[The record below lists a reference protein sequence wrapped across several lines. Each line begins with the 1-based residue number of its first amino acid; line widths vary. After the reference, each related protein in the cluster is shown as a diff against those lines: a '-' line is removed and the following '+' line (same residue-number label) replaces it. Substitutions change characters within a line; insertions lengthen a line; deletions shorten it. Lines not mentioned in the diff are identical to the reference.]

1 VQYTFRAALNRPP
14 VVFILQQS
22 KRGLARLLNP
32 AKMSTIAS
40 PREPPA
46 LTRRVSAQ
54 PHTPTSSTRPSLDTP
69 RSLTS
74 SPNPGS
80 SATFGNGG
88 PAPAGG
94 PSKRANRAALREY
107 YNLRKA
113 AAAGSGT
120 PPSLEVTEDNE
131 RAEHSE
137 VPPSELDSPS
147 FDAEAYVRKA
157 LAENTLD
164 DLLRVYTRVLGEI
177 RALDAEKKA
186 LVYDNYS
193 KLISATETIR
203 KMRANMDPVNPMAS
217 TLDPA
222 IAGIYAQ
229 ASSIREALRK
239 TVAPPKSK
247 EREDEAAAARRRR
260 TRELAREVL
269 GTPEKLR
276 RLVKEGKVE
285 EARRAWEMPRRLLE
299 VWREKGVG
307 GKDVAECLEEGDAA
321 LRGGSGQSSVRV
333 SKDSGRS

>member
-1 VQYTFRAALNRPP
+1 
-14 VVFILQQS
+14 
-22 KRGLARLLNP
+22 
-32 AKMSTIAS
+32 MSTIAS

-46 LTRRVSAQ
+46 LTRRISAQ
-54 PHTPTSSTRPSLDTP
+54 PHTPTSSTRPSLDAP

-80 SATFGNGG
+80 VAAFGNGTGG
-88 PAPAGG
+88 PPAVG

-107 YNLRKA
+107 YNLKKA
-113 AAAGSGT
+113 AGVA
-120 PPSLEVTEDNE
+120 PSLEVTEDSAD
-131 RAEHSE
+131 RVGFAEHSE

-147 FDAEAYVRKA
+147 FDADAYVRKA

-203 KMRANMDPVNPMAS
+203 KMRANMDPLNPMAS

-229 ASSIREALRK
+229 ASSIRDSLRK
-239 TVAPPKSK
+239 TVAPPDSM

-260 TRELAREVL
+260 TRQLAKEVV
-269 GTPEKLR
+269 GTPERLR
-276 RLVKEGKVE
+276 ALVREGKIE
-285 EARRAWEMPRRLLE
+285 EARKKWEMPRRLLE
-299 VWREKGVG
+299 VWIEKGVG
-307 GKDVAECLEEGDAA
+307 GKDVVECLEEGDAVF
-321 LRGGSGQSSVRV
+321 GGGTGESSVRT
-333 SKDSGRS
+333 SKDSGSS

>member
-1 VQYTFRAALNRPP
+1 
-14 VVFILQQS
+14 
-22 KRGLARLLNP
+22 
-32 AKMSTIAS
+32 MSTIAS

-54 PHTPTSSTRPSLDTP
+54 PHTPTSSTRPSLDAP

-80 SATFGNGG
+80 AASFGG
-88 PAPAGG
+88 PGAPPVPG

-107 YNLRKA
+107 YNLKKA
-113 AAAGSGT
+113 GGGA
-120 PPSLEVTEDNE
+120 PSLEVTEESPD
-131 RAEHSE
+131 RGAAEHSE
-137 VPPSELDSPS
+137 VPPSELDNPS
-147 FDAEAYVRKA
+147 FDAEAYVRRA

-203 KMRANMDPVNPMAS
+203 KMRANMDPLNPMAS

-239 TVAPPKSK
+239 SVAPPGSK
-247 EREDEAAAARRRR
+247 EREDEATAARRRR
-260 TRELAREVL
+260 TRQLASEVL

-276 RLVKEGKVE
+276 KLVGEGKVE
-285 EARRAWEMPRRLLE
+285 EAKKEWEMPRRLLE
-299 VWREKGVG
+299 VWKAKGLG

-321 LRGGSGQSSVRV
+321 LRGGTGDNSVRT
-333 SKDSGRS
+333 SKDSGSS

>member
-1 VQYTFRAALNRPP
+1 
-14 VVFILQQS
+14 
-22 KRGLARLLNP
+22 
-32 AKMSTIAS
+32 MSTIAS

-54 PHTPTSSTRPSLDTP
+54 PHTPTSSTRPSLEAP
-69 RSLTS
+69 RSLTT
-74 SPNPGS
+74 SPNPGGGVPPPS
-80 SATFGNGG
+80 ISA
-88 PAPAGG
+88 A

-107 YNLRKA
+107 YNLKKA
-113 AAAGSGT
+113 GGA
-120 PPSLEVTEDNE
+120 PPSLEVTEDPLE
-131 RAEHSE
+131 QASAAAGEHSE
-137 VPPSELDSPS
+137 VPPSELDNPS
-147 FDAEAYVRKA
+147 FDAEAYVRHA

-203 KMRANMDPVNPMAS
+203 KMRANMDPLNPMAS

-229 ASSIREALRK
+229 ASAIREELRK
-239 TVAPPKSK
+239 SVAPPGSK
-247 EREDEAAAARRRR
+247 KREDEAAAARRRR

-276 RLVKEGKVE
+276 KLVGEGKLE

-299 VWREKGVG
+299 IWREKGLG
-307 GKDVAECLEEGDAA
+307 GADVLECLEEGDAV
-321 LRGGSGQSSVRV
+321 LLGGNGEGSVRT
-333 SKDSGRS
+333 SKDSGESS